1 MRKILLVALFLGGNF
16 ISAQELVTTSGET
29 FSNTNYQMSFSLGET
44 LTETFSSEEHTLT
57 QGFQQGNLTVTSV
70 ADPVQTGLSV
80 SVYPNPVQN
89 HLTIETDVQGAKY
102 RIINIQGKVVK
113 TGHITE
119 TALQIDFSYLSNG
132 TYLLNVNGQ
141 NTHKIIKQ

>member
-29 FSNTNYQMSFSLGET
+29 FSNITYQMSFSLGET
-44 LTETFSSEEHTLT
+44 LTETLFSEEYTLT
-57 QGFQQGNLTVTSV
+57 QGFQQGNLTVTSIV
-70 ADPVQTGLSV
+70 DPVQTGFSV

-89 HLTIETDVQGAKY
+89 HLTIETDVQEAKY
-102 RIINIQGKVVK
+102 RIINLLGEIVK

-119 TALQIDFSYLSNG
+119 TALQIDFSDLSNG
-132 TYLLNVNGQ
+132 TYLLNVKGQ